1 MMLSGKMVSRTK
13 DSQILNSSFRQKKVS
28 PGRSRS
34 EDGPRGRLGQA
45 GHRQDLIG
53 LIFQFYFSVWPCRNS
68 YLSKKKVISNRG
80 SNLKCKTFRSYKLV
94 LRQHFVV
101 SKRFF
106 AKILFFFLKITQSE
120 YLKYFKK
127 VFFKNSH
134 LGSWLVFTGSC

>member
-13 DSQILNSSFRQKKVS
+13 DSQILNSSFSIRQKRYHRSRKVS

-80 SNLKCKTFRSYKLV
+80 SNFKCKTFRSYKLV

-101 SKRFF
+101 SK
-106 AKILFFFLKITQSE
+106 LFLPKFSFS
-120 YLKYFKK
+120 
-127 VFFKNSH
+127 
-134 LGSWLVFTGSC
+134 

>member
-13 DSQILNSSFRQKKVS
+13 DSQILNSSFSIRQKRYHRSRKVS

-80 SNLKCKTFRSYKLV
+80 SNFKCKTFRSYKLV

-101 SKRFF
+101 SK
-106 AKILFFFLKITQSE
+106 FFLPNFSFSE
-120 YLKYFKK
+120 NYAI
-127 VFFKNSH
+127 
-134 LGSWLVFTGSC
+134 